1 MNMQGVSWKG
11 KYYVFPYEL
20 NTPSEPL
27 PDYREVMICQ
37 MSDHIETLEE
47 QISELK
53 KYFTSGNSIPVERA
67 TILAKDFWLII
78 GQVPE

>member
-11 KYYVFPYEL
+11 KHYAFPYEQS
-20 NTPSEPL
+20 TPSEPL

-37 MSDHIETLEE
+37 MSDRIETLEE

-53 KYFTSGNSIPVERA
+53 NTLHLVIQFRWNVRP
-67 TILAKDFWLII
+67 FWQRTFVQLLDSS
-78 GQVPE
+78 